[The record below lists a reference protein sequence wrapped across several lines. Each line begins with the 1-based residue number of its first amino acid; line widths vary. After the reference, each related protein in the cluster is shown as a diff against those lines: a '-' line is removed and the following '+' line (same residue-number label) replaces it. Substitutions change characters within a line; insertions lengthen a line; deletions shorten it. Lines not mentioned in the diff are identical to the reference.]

1 MDKIEYFPRK
11 KLFEESQDLIAS
23 FYSKGSYASE
33 QVFEISSMLNENED
47 NEKDRFFYCLYLL
60 SMLSNASEIIRTV
73 NRIIKNLNSN
83 RRVKKVSSTEEF
95 IGEIDIETYIQK
107 NYVKRVIPKEYPSLV
122 RYSSFQL
129 PEYQLTLFIL
139 QNMESIIRT
148 IYSNIEVDKSVSM
161 FSEMDRYLIKISNY
175 SNILKV
181 RYGVKYQ
188 RRDTYLALKKRV
200 IYRYRNRKIVN
211 QDYKVLMNCFERMLQ
226 FKGIDLDSKH
236 SLEVFEY
243 TPEFDDRLYEIW
255 LIRKSAILL
264 ADKIGATREE
274 IKYTPLYLSRKRNSC
289 VVSIEPSN
297 ADFKVEILFQNRK
310 SIMPKKE
317 LKWYFIKDS
326 GDQEEIGA
334 IPDLIFLKYDLK
346 NQEPANMVLVDAKNR
361 TWTLD
366 HPAPIKAE
374 VVQQIY
380 ILDNFRYIFKDKYYS
395 MLVAHNIDRLQ
406 TRKYYNKDNKY
417 YEIDVIS
424 LDMNESEII
433 NSLSVYITDLCTYLD
448 V

>member
-33 QVFEISSMLNENED
+33 QIYEMSTMLNES
-47 NEKDRFFYCLYLL
+47 NEKDYFFYCLYLL
-60 SMLSNASEIIRTV
+60 SMLSNANEIIKIV
-73 NRIIKNLNSN
+73 DRIIKNLNSN
-83 RRVKKVSSTEEF
+83 RRIKKVNSTEEF
-95 IGEIDIETYIQK
+95 IGDIDIERYIQK
-107 NYVKRVIPKEYPSLV
+107 NYVERVIPKEYPSLV
-122 RYSSFQL
+122 KYSSFQL
-129 PEYQLTLFIL
+129 PEYQLTLFVL
-139 QNMESIIRT
+139 QNMETIIRA
-148 IYSNIEVDKSVSM
+148 IYSNLEVDHSVSM
-161 FSEMDRYLIKISNY
+161 FSEMDRYLIKIENY
-175 SNILKV
+175 SNILEG

-188 RRDTYLALKKRV
+188 RRDAYIVLKKKV

-211 QDYKVLMNCFERMLQ
+211 QDYKMLMNYFERMLQ
-226 FKGIDLDSKH
+226 FKGIDLNSKH

-264 ADKIGATREE
+264 ADKVGAAREE
-274 IKYTPLYLSRKRNSC
+274 IKYTPLYLARKRSSC

-297 ADFKVEILFQNRK
+297 TDFRVEILFQNRK
-310 SIMPKKE
+310 NIMPKKE
-317 LKWYFIKDS
+317 LKWYFLKDT
-326 GDQEEIGA
+326 GEQEEIGA
-334 IPDLIFLKYDLK
+334 IPDLVFLKYDLN
-346 NQEPANMVLVDAKNR
+346 NQDPTNIVLIDAKNR

-366 HPAPIKAE
+366 HPEPIKAE

-380 ILDNFRYIFKDKYYS
+380 IHDNFISLFHDKYYS
-395 MLVAHNIDRLQ
+395 MLVAHNIDKLQ
-406 TRKYYNKDNKY
+406 TRKYYNKDHKD

-433 NSLSVYITDLCTYLD
+433 NSLNVYITDLCTYLD